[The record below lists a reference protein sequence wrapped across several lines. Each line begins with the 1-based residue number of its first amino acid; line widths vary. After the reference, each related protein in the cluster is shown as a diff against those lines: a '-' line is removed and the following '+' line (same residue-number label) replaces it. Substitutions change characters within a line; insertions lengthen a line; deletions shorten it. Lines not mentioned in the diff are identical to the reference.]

1 MTISLNETVAEV
13 RRNFRDVKWSN
24 ETLKAW
30 VKDGVRDYAKYFPQ
44 VAEFAGDATTGT
56 YQYDFDATVMDI
68 IEVEYPTGDD
78 PPTYPLTMNHLAP
91 GFFDGGES
99 VVDVVVYPGEDQAEL
114 WLSDPVTGS
123 SFNVKYH
130 TAHAWTADGTDFT
143 TEIPDFHRPIIVQY
157 VTWQCWREMATIQKE
172 KGQEKEYSFLY
183 QRMVKE
189 QDHYWSL
196 LQMAMNSRPSESRV
210 VKWTMD
216 KYDSIY

>member
-1 MTISLNETVAEV
+1 MTISLNETVSEV

-44 VAEFAGDATTGT
+44 VAELEGDAITGT
-56 YQYDFDATVMDI
+56 YEYLFGAAVMDV
-68 IEVEYPTGDD
+68 IECEYPTGED
-78 PPTYPLTMNHLAP
+78 PPSYPLMNNHMLTE
-91 GFFDGGES
+91 FFERGES
-99 VVDVVVYPGEDQAEL
+99 TFDVFPYPGEDEAEL
-114 WLSDPVTGS
+114 WLSAPATGS
-123 SFNVKYH
+123 SYKVKYH
-130 TAHAWTADGTDFT
+130 TAHAWTASGSDFT

-183 QRMVKE
+183 QRMVRE

-196 LQMAMNSRPSESRV
+196 LQMAMNSKPADSRV
-210 VKWTMD
+210 VKWEMD